1 MPATGDAAVVQSE
14 SLAVRG
20 LVRLIATLGAH
31 LAEVDKQIAEVFAAH
46 PDSALFDSPPGTGP
60 VMAPRLLAALGS
72 DRERFAGAGE
82 IQSYSGI
89 GPVTELV

>member
-1 MPATGDAAVVQSE
+1 MRAVVVQSE

-31 LAEVDKQIAEVFAAH
+31 L
-46 PDSALFDSPPGTGP
+46 DSALFDSPPGTGP
-60 VMAPRLLAALGS
+60 VIAPRLLVALGS